1 MLPGTKHLPI
11 IQRLLDEH
19 VVIQDALHVLRVLTQ
34 RVEGR
39 KSTDLADLRKLT
51 KFFRE
56 YADNIHHRTEEDLL
70 FVAVAKNGKLNS
82 LSQKLLTQHT
92 MGRIFVGEIT
102 DALKDASTGRR
113 GWRQRFVQSATAYR
127 TLLTIHICDENH
139 IHFPLAEKF
148 LAKKRT
154 GMPTESS
161 VDLKAKIR
169 FERIVRRL
177 TAKYAPTA
185 KCDGC
190 GSRAV
195 CATHAEICR

>member
-1 MLPGTKHLPI
+1 M
-11 IQRLLDEH
+11 DEH
-19 VVIQDALHVLRVLTQ
+19 LVIQDALHVLRVLTQ
-34 RVEGR
+34 HVEGR
-39 KSTDLADLRKLT
+39 KSTDLTDLRKLIR
-51 KFFRE
+51 FFRE
-56 YADNIHHRTEEDLL
+56 YADEIHHRTEEDRL
-70 FVAVAKNGKLNS
+70 FVAVGKNRKLNL

-92 MGRIFVGEIT
+92 MGRIFVGEMV

-139 IHFPLAEKF
+139 MHFPLAETF
-148 LAKKRT
+148 LIKGRHDSFS
-154 GMPTESS
+154 ESPD
-161 VDLKAKIR
+161 DLKMKIR

-190 GSRAV
+190 SSRSEG
-195 CATHAEICR
+195 ATHAEICR

>member
-11 IQRLLDEH
+11 IQRLMDEH
-19 VVIQDALHVLRVLTQ
+19 LVIQDALHVLRVMTQ
-34 RVEGR
+34 RVESRRSIGV
-39 KSTDLADLRKLT
+39 ADLRRLV

-56 YADNIHHRTEEDLL
+56 YADDIHHRTEEDLL
-70 FVAVAKNGKLNS
+70 FVAVEKSRKLSS

-92 MGRIFVGEIT
+92 MGRIFVGEMAG
-102 DALKDASTGRR
+102 ALNDASAGRR
-113 GWRQRFVQSATAYR
+113 GWRQRFIQSATAYS

-148 LAKKRT
+148 LAGKQ
-154 GMPTESS
+154 PEPSIESPD
-161 VDLKAKIR
+161 DLKTKIR
-169 FERIVRRL
+169 CERIVRRF

-190 GSRAV
+190 GSRSA